1 MSTAANSAFR
11 SPTIHVAVAAV
22 VVVVAIAV
30 VVVAVVTADAVVA
43 MVADAVGTER
53 ILTIS

>member
-1 MSTAANSAFR
+1 
-11 SPTIHVAVAAV
+11 V
-22 VVVVAIAV
+22 VVVVIAV
-30 VVVAVVTADAVVA
+30 GAVAIVTADAVVA

>member
-1 MSTAANSAFR
+1 MSTVANSAFR

-22 VVVVAIAV
+22 VVVVAI
-30 VVVAVVTADAVVA
+30 VTADAVVA

>member
-22 VVVVAIAV
+22 
-30 VVVAVVTADAVVA
+30 AVVTADAVVA
-43 MVADAVGTER
+43 MVAEAVGTE
-53 ILTIS
+53 

>member
-22 VVVVAIAV
+22 VVVVVIAV
-30 VVVAVVTADAVVA
+30 VVVVA